1 MQHNCFWQ
9 ILICF
14 FKGEQVQILD
24 VLSNNIMKR
33 RLLATG
39 LVCMMCSEEE
49 DAPIYPDVCNQLVD
63 QLNSICWID
72 AYNICVYD

>member
-1 MQHNCFWQ
+1 
-9 ILICF
+9 
-14 FKGEQVQILD
+14 VQILD

-49 DAPIYPDVCNQLVD
+49 DNPIYPEVRRAKDIQLSSDRVRF
-63 QLNSICWID
+63 N
-72 AYNICVYD
+72 